1 MPLTAFGF
9 TDEEKRDMPVA
20 WLRELL
26 DNASSGGYA
35 LPAFNVVDELSM
47 DSVLSSAALARSPVV
62 VQVSVRTARFWSPKL
77 LRATFEAKRKLHGT
91 TAVLHLD
98 HCGEP
103 AFLLSCLD
111 SGWHSALFDSSHLPY
126 EEGVRATRR
135 VVEEAERRGAAIEG
149 EFERIRRVDD
159 PSSQNAEDTEAQHHS
174 TLSFLDRTGV
184 HCFSPDLGTRHG
196 MHTEEPAVDYGRA
209 RELSAR
215 VPVVLHGGSGLSDAC
230 LRKAVDS
237 GVTKVN
243 LSSVLKE
250 TYVAAVQ
257 AFVQASRTE
266 PLDLVSAAHGR
277 IGALCRHYA
286 EVLGSAGQSR

>member
-1 MPLTAFGF
+1 VPLTPFGF

-26 DNASSGGYA
+26 DNALSGGYA

-62 VQVSVRTARFWSPKL
+62 VQVSVRTARFWTPKL

-103 AFLLSCLD
+103 EFLLSCLD

-135 VVEEAERRGAAIEG
+135 VVEEAGRRGAAIEG
-149 EFERIRRVDD
+149 EFERIMRVDD
-159 PSSQNAEDTEAQHHS
+159 PSSRNPEETAQHHS

-184 HCFSPDLGTRHG
+184 HSFSPDLGTRHG
-196 MHTEEPAVDYGRA
+196 MHAEEPTIDYERA
-209 RELSAR
+209 RELSTR
-215 VPVVLHGGSGLSDAC
+215 VPVVLHGGSGLTDEC

-243 LSSVLKE
+243 FSSVLKE
-250 TYVAAVQ
+250 TYVAAVH

-266 PLDLVSAAHGR
+266 PLDLVRTAHGR
-277 IGALCRHYA
+277 IGELCRHYA
-286 EVLGSAGQSR
+286 EVLGSAGRSR